1 MRVFLFFL
9 IFLSCKN
16 DPKLVLSFV
25 SEEELPIEKIK
36 EAELIET
43 EKGNLKVR
51 ITANTI
57 ERFQDRQPSLIFS
70 NNIIVTFY
78 TDSSKVQSVLKAD
91 NATIDEKKKIMI
103 ASNKVILESADKKLE
118 TEELVWNELS
128 NKIYSQRKV
137 KVTTGKEVI
146 YGEGFTSNPDFTEY
160 SIDKI
165 HGALDF
171 D

>member
-70 NNIIVTFY
+70 NNI
-78 TDSSKVQSVLKAD
+78 
-91 NATIDEKKKIMI
+91 
-103 ASNKVILESADKKLE
+103 
-118 TEELVWNELS
+118 
-128 NKIYSQRKV
+128 
-137 KVTTGKEVI
+137 
-146 YGEGFTSNPDFTEY
+146 
-160 SIDKI
+160 
-165 HGALDF
+165 
-171 D
+171 

>member
-1 MRVFLFFL
+1 MVQ
-9 IFLSCKN
+9 
-16 DPKLVLSFV
+16 SFV
-25 SEEELPIEKIK
+25 SEEELPIERIK

-43 EKGNLKVR
+43 ENGKLKVK
-51 ITANTI
+51 IIANTI
-57 ERFQDRQPSLIFS
+57 ERFQNRQPGLIFS
-70 NNIIVTFY
+70 NNIVVTFY
-78 TDSSKVQSVLKAD
+78 TDSSKVQSVLKAE
-91 NATIDEKKKIMI
+91 NASIDEEKKIMI
-103 ASNKVILESADKKLE
+103 ASNKVVLESADKKLE

-146 YGEGFTSNPDFTEY
+146 FGEGFTSNADFTEY
-160 SIDKI
+160 SIEKI